1 MLWPLPKGETTIT
14 TKFSLKKPSR
24 SQIERLITQ
33 SLDKHKAEKIVSID
47 LNGKSDVAD
56 CMIVASGTSLRH
68 VGALAEYVVEV
79 LKSAGFESVPVE
91 GRDTCEWVLVDAGDI
106 IVHLFH
112 PDARSHYNL
121 EKMWSVSV
129 PQLEA
134 AH

>member
-1 MLWPLPKGETTIT
+1 MPI
-14 TKFSLKKPSR
+14 KKLSR

-47 LNGKSDVAD
+47 LTGKSDFAD

-68 VGALAEYVVEV
+68 VSALADYVVEV
-79 LKSAGFESVPVE
+79 LKDAGFDSVPVE
-91 GRDTCEWVLVDAGDI
+91 GKETGEWVLVDGGDI
-106 IVHLFH
+106 IIHLFQH
-112 PDARSHYNL
+112 DARTHYNL
-121 EKMWSVSV
+121 EKMWSVSA